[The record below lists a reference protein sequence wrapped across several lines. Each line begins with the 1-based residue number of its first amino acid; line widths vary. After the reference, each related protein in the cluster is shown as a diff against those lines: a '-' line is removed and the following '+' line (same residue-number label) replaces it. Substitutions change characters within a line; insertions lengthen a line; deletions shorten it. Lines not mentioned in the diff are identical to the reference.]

1 MNSNPIDILTSSMSS
16 TGMQAQLKRRLPD
29 GSYIDATNEQ
39 VKALGTHAKISSTAS
54 ALQNLSAKERTQWAI
69 DMKNTANGFYESGK
83 YVEAM
88 ELYLQ
93 VRYTTYLSTHN
104 ITHIL

>member
-1 MNSNPIDILTSSMSS
+1 MNPSPIDILTSSMSS

-29 GSYIDATNEQ
+29 GSYVDATDAQ
-39 VKALGTHAKISSTAS
+39 VKALGAQAKISSTAS
-54 ALQNLSAKERTQWAI
+54 ALQHLSAKERTQWAI
-69 DMKNTANGFYESGK
+69 DMKNTANGYYEKGK

-93 VRYTTYLSTHN
+93 VRYATYLSPHN